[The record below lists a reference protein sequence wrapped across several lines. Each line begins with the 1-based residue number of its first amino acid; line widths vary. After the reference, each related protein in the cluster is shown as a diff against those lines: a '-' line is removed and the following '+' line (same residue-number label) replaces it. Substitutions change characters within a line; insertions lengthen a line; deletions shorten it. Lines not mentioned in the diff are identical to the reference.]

1 MTQQLNVILQKKRRS
16 YFQYKKKINLNKKTL
31 LERNSER
38 EEHGI
43 ATEETNEIFSSQP
56 VLDAKNNPLLS
67 NLSEAEQPTQP
78 KNEEKMLC

>member
-1 MTQQLNVILQKKRRS
+1 M
-16 YFQYKKKINLNKKTL
+16 
-31 LERNSER
+31 ERNSER

>member
-1 MTQQLNVILQKKRRS
+1 M
-16 YFQYKKKINLNKKTL
+16 
-31 LERNSER
+31 ERNSER

-43 ATEETNEIFSSQP
+43 ATQEANEIFSSQP

-78 KNEEKMLC
+78 KNEEKMLCY